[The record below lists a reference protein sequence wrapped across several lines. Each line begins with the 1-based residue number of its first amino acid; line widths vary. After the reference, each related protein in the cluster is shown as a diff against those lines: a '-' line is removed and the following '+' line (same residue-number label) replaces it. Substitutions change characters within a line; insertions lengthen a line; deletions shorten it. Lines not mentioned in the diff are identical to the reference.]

1 MAEEMVLETL
11 ATGEIAVGGGQEQKG
26 AGQEKSREKGV
37 QGEAKP
43 TRDAEKKDAQSPS
56 AAAAKPEVPKRTE
69 SFVFGIP
76 QNGLEHKERQV
87 PIDEP
92 PALAANSELTYIG
105 KPTARYDG
113 AAKAM
118 GRGKYT
124 ADVNLPGMLFGRMV
138 DASIPHGKVIS
149 VDTSEAEKLPG
160 VRAVYV
166 IEHVMGS
173 AHLRDPKL
181 ETPSRYPIVRYAGQP
196 IAGVAAIS
204 QVIADDAAALVK
216 VQYDAMPFV
225 VDRTDARKEDAP
237 KVYPGAA
244 DAAGS
249 AGGGG
254 GPKGVPQVGNV
265 HGPQRK
271 TIGDTA
277 KGMAEADVVVGGEY
291 FTQVQTHSA
300 LETHGFVVDWRPDE
314 VTVYA
319 STQGTSSV
327 RNEFADVFKL
337 PKSKIRVITEY
348 MGGGFGAKFG
358 AGNEGVVAANLSRK
372 ANAPVRL
379 MLDRRQEHIVS
390 NRPDSH
396 QRLKIG
402 AKQDGTLTAIEL
414 TSYGTAG
421 VGTGAGTAGP
431 ATNLYKCANLL
442 TEEYDVFTN
451 AGPGAAF
458 RAPGHPQ
465 GCFALEQAIDELA
478 VKLKLDPLDLR
489 EKIDENPARKVER
502 QMIRERT
509 NWSKRREAGA
519 DSGPVKRGM
528 GMAQSVW
535 YRFVNMDSS
544 CEVRVSRDG
553 SVELMSAV
561 QDLGTGTKTIL
572 AQIVAEEFG
581 IPPHDVVIRIG
592 DTRFPIGPDS
602 GGSITAGSITP
613 AARNAAFQARQKLFA
628 AVAPKYNTTAEDFMM
643 RGGRVGLKS
652 DPAKTWTLK
661 QIAAKLPTD
670 EISARATRVAEYSKE
685 KITYGGVDYV
695 ELAVDTETGR
705 VHIEKVFGAHDCGRP
720 INPTGVI
727 SQINGGVLQGIS
739 YALFEQRIMDRNGGY
754 MLNANL
760 ENYKIIGAREVP
772 EIEIALVENYIAQSS
787 TDAAGIGESAGIIT
801 LAAAIA
807 NAFYNATGVRMRRL
821 PMTPAHVL
829 AALGKVQE
837 EVQA

>member
-1 MAEEMVLETL
+1 MDTGTVLLGTEQFDIEQPDQAQQQGA
-11 ATGEIAVGGGQEQKG
+11 AT
-26 AGQEKSREKGV
+26 QEKSRSKGV

-43 TRDAEKKDAQSPS
+43 TRDAEKKDAETPPAK
-56 AAAAKPEVPKRTE
+56 AAVPTRTE
-69 SFVFGIP
+69 SLVFGIP
-76 QNGLEHKERQV
+76 QLGLERRDRQV
-87 PIDEP
+87 PLDEP
-92 PALAANSELTYIG
+92 PALAANADLTYIG
-105 KPTARYDG
+105 KPTERYDG
-113 AAKAM
+113 PAKAM
-118 GRGKYT
+118 GKGRYT
-124 ADVNLPGMLFGRMV
+124 ADVQLPGMLYARMV
-138 DASIPHGKVIS
+138 DASVPHGKIIS
-149 VDTSEAEKLPG
+149 VDTSAAEKLPG

-166 IEHVMGS
+166 IEHVMGT
-173 AHLRDPKL
+173 AQLRDPAQ
-181 ETPSRYPIVRYAGQP
+181 EAPSRYPVVRYAGQP
-196 IAGVAAIS
+196 IAGVAATTQS
-204 QVIADDAAALVK
+204 IADDAAALVK
-216 VQYDAMPFV
+216 VQYHTMPFV

-237 KVYPGAA
+237 KVFPGPA

-271 TIGDTA
+271 KVGDTA
-277 KGMAEADVVVGGEY
+277 QGLAEADVVVEGEY
-291 FTQVQTHSA
+291 WTQVQTHSA
-300 LETHGFVVDWRPDE
+300 LETHGFVVDWKPEE

-337 PKSKIRVITEY
+337 PKSKVRVITEY

-396 QRLKIG
+396 QRLRIG
-402 AKQDGTLTAIEL
+402 AKNDGTLTAIEL

-465 GCFALEQAIDELA
+465 GCFAFEQAIDQLA
-478 VKLKLDPLDLR
+478 VKLKMDPLDLR

-502 QMIRERT
+502 QLIRERT
-509 NWSKRREAGA
+509 DWSKRRPA
-519 DSGPVKRGM
+519 DSDTGPIKRGS
-528 GMAQSVW
+528 GIAQSVW

-581 IPPHDVVIRIG
+581 IPPHDVVVRIG
-592 DTRFPIGPDS
+592 DTRYPIGPDS

-613 AARNAAFQARQKLFA
+613 AARNAAYQAKQMFLA
-628 AVAPKYNTTAEDFMM
+628 AVAPQYHAGADDLVLQA
-643 RGGRVGLKS
+643 GRVHLKS
-652 DPAKTWTLK
+652 KPSQSWSLK
-661 QIAAKLPTD
+661 QAAAKLPTD
-670 EISARATRVAEYSKE
+670 EISARAKRAPEYSKE

-739 YALFEQRIMDRNGGY
+739 YALFEQRIMDRNKGY

-772 EIEIALVENYIAQSS
+772 EIEIVLVENYIAQSS

-807 NAFYNATGVRMRRL
+807 NAFYNATGVRMRRI
-821 PMTPAHVL
+821 PMTPVNVL
-829 AALGKVQE
+829 TALGKVRGE
-837 EVQA
+837 EQA

>member
-1 MAEEMVLETL
+1 MTPETL
-11 ATGEIAVGGGQEQKG
+11 MEDIPQEASQG
-26 AGQEKSREKGV
+26 TAQGSEKSRAKGV

-43 TRDAEKKDAQSPS
+43 TRDAERKDAATPTT
-56 AAAAKPEVPKRTE
+56 AAEAIPKRTDE
-69 SFVFGIP
+69 FVFGIP
-76 QNGLEHKERQV
+76 QNGLQKKQREV
-87 PIDEP
+87 PLNEP
-92 PALAANSELTYIG
+92 PPLGPNADLTYIG
-105 KPTARYDG
+105 KPTLRYDG
-113 AAKAM
+113 PAKAM

-124 ADVNLPGMLFGRMV
+124 ADVQLPGMLYARMV
-138 DASIPHGKVIS
+138 DANIPHGRIIAI
-149 VDTSEAEKLPG
+149 DTTEAEKLPG
-160 VRAVYV
+160 VKAVHV
-166 IEHVMGS
+166 IEHTFGI
-173 AHLRDPKL
+173 AELRDPKQ
-181 ETPSRYPIVRYAGQP
+181 EAPSRFPIVRYAGQP
-196 IAGVAAIS
+196 IAGIAATTP
-204 QVIADDAAALVK
+204 QIANDAAALVK
-216 VQYDAMPFV
+216 VQYDSMPFV
-225 VDRTDARKEDAP
+225 VDRTDARAPDAP
-237 KVYPGAA
+237 VVFPGPA

-271 TIGDTA
+271 TVGDP
-277 KGMAEADVVVGGEY
+277 EAGFKEAAVVVEGEY
-291 FTQVQTHSA
+291 YTQVQTHSA
-300 LETHGFVVDWRPDE
+300 LETHGFVVDWKPEE

-327 RNEFADVFKL
+327 RNEFAEVFKL
-337 PKSKIRVITEY
+337 PKSQVRVITEY

-372 ANAPVRL
+372 ANAPVKL
-379 MLDRRQEHIVS
+379 MLDRKQEHIVS

-396 QRLKIG
+396 QTLRIG
-402 AKQDGTLTAIEL
+402 AKQDGTLTAIAL

-431 ATNLYKCANLL
+431 ATNMYKCPNLL
-442 TEEYDVFTN
+442 TEEYDVFVN

-465 GCFALEQAIDELA
+465 GCFAFEQAIDELA
-478 VKLKLDPLDLR
+478 VKLNMDPIALR
-489 EKIDENPARKVER
+489 DKIDDSPARRVER
-502 QMIRERT
+502 QVIVERT
-509 NWSKRREAGA
+509 DWKNRRPA
-519 DSGPVKRGM
+519 DSDTGPIKRGM
-528 GMAQSVW
+528 GIAQSVW

-561 QDLGTGTKTIL
+561 QDLGTGTKTLL
-572 AQIVAEEFG
+572 AIVVAEEFG

-613 AARNAAFQARQKLFA
+613 AVRNAAYQAKQQLFA
-628 AVAPKYNTTAEDFMM
+628 AVAPSLGTTADNLAVQ
-643 RGGRVGLKS
+643 GGRVVLKNNPS
-652 DPAKTWTLK
+652 QSYTLAQVTK
-661 QIAAKLPTD
+661 KLPTG
-670 EISARATRVAEYSKE
+670 EISARTTRGAEYAKE
-685 KITYGGVDYV
+685 RLTYGGVDFV

-727 SQINGGVLQGIS
+727 SQINGGILQGIS
-739 YALFEQRIMDRNGGY
+739 YALFEERIMDRKNGY

-760 ENYKIIGAREVP
+760 ENYKIIGAREIP
-772 EIEIALVENYIAQSS
+772 EIEVVLVENYIAQSS

-801 LAAAIA
+801 LAAAIG
-807 NAFYNATGVRMRRL
+807 NAFYNATGVRMRRI
-821 PMTPAHVL
+821 PMTPANVL
-829 AALGKVQE
+829 TALGKLNGNTKE
-837 EVQA
+837 ERA